1 MAELQADFEIL
12 PRSTI
17 EAEIELPHRS
27 EMEATFEIN
36 VTRDGRDA
44 TINGVNTLT
53 LNADNGIT
61 LVQDGDVATIDGTLL
76 QQADEELSQRI
87 DNVVQDKTFIFEQG
101 IASSVWVIHHNLDK
115 YPSVSVVDSAGN
127 EIIAEV
133 TYDDTN
139 TCTVVMAGEQKGKAY
154 LN

>member
-1 MAELQADFEIL
+1 MENLRADFELL
-12 PRSTI
+12 PRKKL
-17 EAEIELPHRS
+17 EAEMILGKKAEL
-27 EMEATFEIN
+27 EATFEIH
-36 VTRDGRDA
+36 VSKDA
-44 TINGVNTLT
+44 TINGVNTLELT
-53 LNADNGIT
+53 A
-61 LVQDGDVATIDGTLL
+61 QDGLELIQEGNVATISGAEL
-76 QQADEELSQRI
+76 QRADEELSQRI